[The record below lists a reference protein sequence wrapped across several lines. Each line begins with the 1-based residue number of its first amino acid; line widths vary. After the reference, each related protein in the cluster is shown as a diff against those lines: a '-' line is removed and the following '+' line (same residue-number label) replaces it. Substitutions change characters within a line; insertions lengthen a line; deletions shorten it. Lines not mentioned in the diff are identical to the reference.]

1 MNLPRRWWVTL
12 AALGV
17 GCLALRAGAAF
28 QEREARLPRA
38 PIDRQ
43 ALVSR
48 HDPVLRELD
57 VEAPLS
63 VGNGEFEFTADI
75 TGLQTFAEPYDATIP
90 LATLSQWAWHTA
102 PNPNGWRFCG
112 SIRREW
118 DASRPTAPMPAASWW
133 PSVSARSRARW

>member
-1 MNLPRRWWVTL
+1 MRKKMPTATSAIFTIRNGRRPVASPGHNGIDAGCRTSRLMNLPRRWWVTL

-75 TGLQTFAEPYDATIP
+75 
-90 LATLSQWAWHTA
+90 
-102 PNPNGWRFCG
+102 
-112 SIRREW
+112 
-118 DASRPTAPMPAASWW
+118 
-133 PSVSARSRARW
+133 